1 MIVLVVTA
9 CPAGLRGDLTKWLTE
24 LAPGTFVGAPSAR
37 VRDLLWER
45 TTELVRDGRAL
56 MVYSANN
63 EQGSAKNWVE
73 QGPAAAAA
81 WVKEFAARFP
91 GVVRGG
97 LGGLGVRPRRTP
109 RNATGNHCFPRTF
122 DELPGVRR
130 GGPLTLQG
138 VKPVNSLACFQ
149 SPVFF
154 LLSSLAWVW
163 RWWRR
168 GWLHR
173 LS

>member
-63 EQGSAKNWVE
+63 EQGMEFRTHRHDWVPTDFD
-73 QGPAAAAA
+73 GLALMVRPAAPSKA
-81 WVKEFAARFP
+81 V
-91 GVVRGG
+91 
-97 LGGLGVRPRRTP
+97 RRTGWS
-109 RNATGNHCFPRTF
+109 RARRQR
-122 DELPGVRR
+122 RR
-130 GGPLTLQG
+130 G
-138 VKPVNSLACFQ
+138 
-149 SPVFF
+149 
-154 LLSSLAWVW
+154 
-163 RWWRR
+163 
-168 GWLHR
+168 
-173 LS
+173 